1 LVRIGTAED
10 APLFEFLGGMVDID
24 RQALRAEFRAAR
36 RALPPRQRLSAAEAV
51 ATNLRMRFPALSSPA
66 LVAGYW
72 ACDGELP
79 LHALFAGRPPF
90 RFLLPR
96 LRAGKCLDF
105 APWSPGDPLRPNRYG
120 IPEPDT
126 TVGVVSPTAVDLVL
140 LPLLGFDRS
149 GQRLGTGGGY
159 YDRSFAFLQHTPR
172 PARPLLIGIGY
183 ALQEIPSLPVMD
195 WDVGM
200 DFVVTEREVIECG
213 VRG

>member
-1 LVRIGTAED
+1 
-10 APLFEFLGGMVDID
+10 MVDID
-24 RQALRAEFRAAR
+24 RQALRAEFRATR
-36 RALPPRQRLSAAEAV
+36 RALPARQRLSAAEAV
-51 ATNLRMRFPALSSPA
+51 ATNLRARFLTLNSPA
-66 LVAGYW
+66 LLAGYW

-120 IPEPDT
+120 IPEPE
-126 TVGVVSPTAVDLVL
+126 SSAEAVAPRSIDLVL
-140 LPLLGFDRS
+140 LPLLAFDRC

-172 PARPLLIGIGY
+172 PARPLLIGVGY

-195 WDVGM
+195 WDVAM